1 MITLIPRTIIL
12 LIPSNKLI
20 QPHLKIRRWF
30 IPKPPSRQ
38 TNIRTSK
45 RDITI
50 SLSLS
55 TTSPKYLQDPK
66 QAQAQA
72 KHSLN

>member
-1 MITLIPRTIIL
+1 MITSIPRTIIL
-12 LIPSNKLI
+12 LIPSNKLL

-30 IPKPPSRQ
+30 IPKLPLRQ
-38 TNIRTSK
+38 TIIHMSK

-55 TTSPKYLQDPK
+55 TTSPKYLQYPK
-66 QAQAQA
+66 QAQA
-72 KHSLN
+72 